1 MDTSPIKLT
10 ASLSDWVW
18 LSLNVTDSVWDMHGA
33 SGYLRW
39 VWKDVITIKRLGNP
53 CEIYGQFFVIGILF
67 PSVSWFRKSPL
78 TRRGVLKEVLYGGCY
93 ALRSNPSPFYIPLLT
108 ENKWYPF
115 HLPSLE
121 FCILFN
127 CCKCTVLNKLENQKI
142 FLTFPQPKK
151 LSVNL
156 LGLFTDWNDRFLCP
170 LIYFITGSTPPQ
182 PLPGS
187 YSFELFKFHDFFHDF
202 SKFSK
207 TLGLAVTIK
216 IF

>member
-1 MDTSPIKLT
+1 MLLLLNAWGTHVKFM
-10 ASLSDWVW
+10 ANF
-18 LSLNVTDSVWDMHGA
+18 LSLAFYFQVYHDLDSPH
-33 SGYLRW
+33 S
-39 VWKDVITIKRLGNP
+39 
-53 CEIYGQFFVIGILF
+53 
-67 PSVSWFRKSPL
+67 
-78 TRRGVLKEVLYGGCY
+78 RGGECSRNFIWGCY

-127 CCKCTVLNKLENQKI
+127 CCKCTVLNKLENQNI

-170 LIYFITGSTPPQ
+170 LIYFITGSTP
-182 PLPGS
+182 S
-187 YSFELFKFHDFFHDF
+187 
-202 SKFSK
+202 
-207 TLGLAVTIK
+207 
-216 IF
+216 